1 MFPQGGP
8 GVALILL
15 RISVAGIALF
25 SFRTYG
31 SLVPHWILPVLVLVL
46 ISVCLG
52 FLTPVFSVL
61 LCILHLYYLIAA
73 GTDST
78 PIHLSA
84 ILNAVALAFLGPG
97 AYSLDAKRFG
107 RRVVTIPPAKAAERD

>member
-15 RISVAGIALF
+15 RISVAGMALF

-31 SLVPHWILPVLVLVL
+31 GLVPHWILPVLVLVL
-46 ISVCLG
+46 ISVCVG

-61 LCILHLYYLIAA
+61 LSILNLYYLIAT
-73 GTDST
+73 GTDNA
-78 PIHLSA
+78 PIHGTA
-84 ILNAVALAFLGPG
+84 ILNAVALALLGPG
-97 AYSLDAKRFG
+97 AYSLDARRFG
-107 RRVVTIPPAKAAERD
+107 RRVMTLPPAKPTERD